1 MSRFGLKPDERVE
14 DDLSQMGVVIVLLTD
29 STIRSTLLPAFT
41 TG

>member
-1 MSRFGLKPDERVE
+1 MAQIDDFFMFENRVE
-14 DDLSQMGVVIVLLTD
+14 SQMGVVIVLLTD